1 MEILTDLLS
10 NADNI
15 TFGALFVGLLVYVM
29 KTNEQREE
37 QYRETISELTHA
49 LSEFESIKETVQEI
63 NRKVDAYV
71 NVHHTN

>member
-15 TFGALFVGLLVYVM
+15 TFGGLFIGLLVYVM
-29 KTNEQREE
+29 KTNEQREV
-37 QYRETISELTHA
+37 QYREPISELTHA

-71 NVHHTN
+71 NVHHSN